1 MRHFWKSK
9 MSAAAIFVQ
18 KRRVHILWMVR
29 DISTKFAM
37 LINDITF
44 DHAERA
50 LLLPVKF
57 NMAAVVIGNFSYKP
71 YLRNGLK
78 YKV

>member
-1 MRHFWKSK
+1 
-9 MSAAAIFVQ
+9 
-18 KRRVHILWMVR
+18 MVR